1 MSDIAW
7 HYDALNKYEEGLKYI
22 KRAVRLGRD
31 DAWINEEYGACLSG
45 LGKYK
50 EAIKKYEYALNLDDE
65 NKDEAYINSQLGWCH
80 RQLKEYEKAIEFH
93 KKAKELGRN
102 DIWINIEI
110 GMCYAKLEEYEK
122 AIENYLVAYEMDRD
136 DILTLTELGWVYN
149 AIEKYDDAIEFL
161 LKAEKLGRDDEWLN
175 TEIGLNLGRSGKVQE
190 GIERL
195 QKSLTMVEEDDIEQK
210 IFINSEIGWL
220 YGRLEEPN
228 SEEALKYLKAAKEL
242 GRDDEWLNSEIGFEL
257 GYNPDTREEA
267 LEHFER
273 AIELGRNDAWVW
285 EMRGTIL
292 LDLENYEEA
301 LNSFKNAYALNDDGW
316 YLYSMGRCLRR
327 LERYE
332 EAIEKLLES
341 RQISIDEDDVV
352 DGEDLELAFCY
363 IGIGDKEKAEQY
375 LNSARESIEKQG
387 TLNDYIREEIDEI
400 EKGILS
406 LTRFS

>member
-7 HYDALNKYEEGLKYI
+7 HYDALNRNEEALKYI
-22 KRAVRLGRD
+22 KRAIKLGRD

-149 AIEKYDDAIEFL
+149 AMEKYDDAIEFL

-301 LNSFKNAYALNDDGW
+301 LNSFKKAYVLNDDGW

-406 LTRFS
+406 LTRLS